1 MAMVCK
7 YFLTSLNAALIWLVF
22 YTFTDATDYV
32 VVDSNA
38 TRGDNDW
45 SKVVDELVGEYQA
58 EVISYD

>member
-7 YFLTSLNAALIWLVF
+7 YILTTLNAALIWLVF
-22 YTFTDATDYV
+22 STFTDATDYV
-32 VVDSNA
+32 VVVSNA
-38 TRGDNDW
+38 TRGNNDW